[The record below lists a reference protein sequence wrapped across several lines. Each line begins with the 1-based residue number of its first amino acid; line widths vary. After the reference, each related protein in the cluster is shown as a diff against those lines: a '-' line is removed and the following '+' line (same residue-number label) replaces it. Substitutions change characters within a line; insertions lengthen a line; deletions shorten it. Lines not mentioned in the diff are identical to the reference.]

1 MTDETPPEDAFPAV
15 TRGEGYAVT
24 SLDAIGDGWGF
35 RRVRRALD
43 VKELG
48 ANAIVLPPR
57 YETGAHQHETQE
69 EVYFVHTGSIELEFG
84 DGTRHP
90 MEAGGVAR
98 VDAPTVRRLRNVGTV
113 DAVVFVVG
121 AKDGYVGRDG
131 KLPEGEARAGGPI
144 QD

>member
-1 MTDETPPEDAFPAV
+1 MTETEEEFPGV
-15 TRGEGYAVT
+15 TRGDGYAVS
-24 SLDAIGDGWGF
+24 SLDALGEGYGF
-35 RRVRRALD
+35 RRVRRGLD
-43 VKELG
+43 IKELG

-57 YETGAHQHETQE
+57 YEAGAHQHETQE
-69 EVYFVHTGSIELEFG
+69 EVYFVHAGSIELEFG

>member
-1 MTDETPPEDAFPAV
+1 MTETEEEFPGV
-15 TRGEGYAVT
+15 TRGDGYAVS
-24 SLDAIGDGWGF
+24 SLDALGEGYGF
-35 RRVRRALD
+35 RRVRRGLD
-43 VKELG
+43 IKELG

-57 YETGAHQHETQE
+57 YEAGAHQHETQE
-69 EVYFVHTGSIELEFG
+69 EVYFAHTGSIELEFG